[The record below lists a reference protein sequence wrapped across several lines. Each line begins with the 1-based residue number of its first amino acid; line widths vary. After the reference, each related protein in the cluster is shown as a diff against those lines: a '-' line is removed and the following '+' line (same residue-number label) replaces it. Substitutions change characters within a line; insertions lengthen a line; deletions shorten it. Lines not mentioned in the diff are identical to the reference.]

1 MINKLIT
8 LAKENNIDI
17 EILTDE
23 CKEYEI
29 EILNKKL
36 QKFDINKE
44 LTYQIKAIYNGK
56 MVVLDVENIS
66 NPDEIINTIINNAN
80 LLDNDNQN
88 RLCDNDYKFS
98 KDTSI
103 KFDIN
108 RIKNELLEL
117 DDFRN
122 KYPNIVNIESGFSY
136 IEDKCS
142 IDNSNHHMDDM
153 YAYMRVGFFIS
164 AKKGDINKSVYFSI
178 YDNKFDI
185 VRIKDE
191 LEKYIKELELS
202 LDATSIKTNK
212 YNIILNNNVVYSI
225 LGSFTDAF
233 YEKSIAMK
241 LSPLTDKVGKKIFS
255 DKITIVEEPLNDKF
269 IVNEHFDSEGVLTY
283 NKTIVDKGV
292 FKLPL
297 NTLEY
302 SIKNNTKPTGNAGG
316 TSNMYIVP
324 GDKSY
329 NELVKELD
337 NGIIISECHSL
348 HAGINY
354 QTGDISLQSDG
365 FLVENGKIVRA
376 LDMIILQTNFFDIF
390 SNVIRVGNDL
400 KEFSRAGSGVSLL
413 LENITISGNID

>member
-56 MVVLDVENIS
+56 MVVLDVENIG

-122 KYPNIVNIESGFSY
+122 KYPNIANIESGFSY
-136 IEDKCS
+136 IENKCS
-142 IDNSNHHMDDM
+142 IDNSDHHMDDM

-212 YNIILNNNVVYSI
+212 YNIILNNNVVYSL

-269 IVNEHFDSEGVLTY
+269 IVNEHFDGEGVLTY

-302 SIKNNTKPTGNAGG
+302 AIKNNTKPTGNAGG

-329 NELVKELD
+329 DELVKELD

-390 SNVIRVGNDL
+390 SNVIKVGNDL

>member
-66 NPDEIINTIINNAN
+66 NPDEIINTIISNAN

-122 KYPNIVNIESGFSY
+122 KYSNIVNIESGFSY

-164 AKKGDINKSVYFSI
+164 AKKGDINKSVYFTI

-185 VRIKDE
+185 VKIKDE
-191 LEKYIKELELS
+191 LDKHIKELELS

-302 SIKNNTKPTGNAGG
+302 AIKNNTKPTGNAGG

-329 NELVKELD
+329 DELVKELD

-390 SNVIRVGNDL
+390 SNVIKVGNDL

>member
-8 LAKENNIDI
+8 LAKEKNIDI

-117 DDFRN
+117 DDSRN

-164 AKKGDINKSVYFSI
+164 AKKGDINKSVYFTI

-191 LEKYIKELELS
+191 LDKHIKELELS

-302 SIKNNTKPTGNAGG
+302 AIKNNTKPTGNAGG

-329 NELVKELD
+329 DELVKELD

-390 SNVIRVGNDL
+390 SNVIKVGNDL